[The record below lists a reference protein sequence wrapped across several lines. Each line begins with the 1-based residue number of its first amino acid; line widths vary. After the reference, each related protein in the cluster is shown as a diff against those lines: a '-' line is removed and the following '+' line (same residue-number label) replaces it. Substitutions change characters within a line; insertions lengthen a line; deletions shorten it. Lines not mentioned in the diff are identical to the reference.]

1 MKGFSKQTRDELARV
16 IPKSSCCRR
25 AELAGL
31 FHAAGSLRL
40 MGGQGIALMATFEN
54 AAVARKA
61 LRLMQDE
68 FHVSPRIVAEQTERL
83 GRHRR
88 YTLNLEGKSVAEHV
102 LVQLG
107 LMTRDYALEGGV
119 SSIIARAECCRAAFL
134 RGAFLAR
141 GSIADPQK
149 NSYHLEIITENE
161 DFAEALC
168 YLMNLCTFK
177 AKVGQRKTF
186 VVYLKDING
195 IARFLTFISAHNAL
209 LQLEEIRVVKE
220 MREDV
225 NRQVNCDTANLQK
238 TVSAAMH
245 QIERISEIIQ
255 VKGLESLPESLRE
268 MAQLRLDHPEASL
281 KELGEFAVPKMS
293 KSAVNHR
300 LRRLMQWLEG
310 DEG

>member
-1 MKGFSKQTRDELARV
+1 MKGFSKQTKDELARV
-16 IPKSSCCRR
+16 APKSTCCRR

-40 MGGQGIALMATFEN
+40 MSGQGIALMATFEN
-54 AAVARKA
+54 AAVARKV
-61 LRLMQDE
+61 LRLIQDE
-68 FHVSPRIVAEQTERL
+68 FHAVPRIIAEQTERL

-88 YTLNLEGKSVAEHV
+88 YTLIIEEKSVAERV

-107 LMTRDYALEGGV
+107 LMTKDYTLEGGI
-119 SSIIARAECCRAAFL
+119 SSTIARAECCRAAFL

-149 NSYHLEIITENE
+149 NSYHLEIVTENE

-168 YLMNLCTFK
+168 YLMSLCGFK
-177 AKVGQRKTF
+177 AKVGRRKTF
-186 VVYLKDING
+186 LIYLKDING
-195 IARFLTFISAHNAL
+195 IASFLTFISAHNAL
-209 LQLEEIRVVKE
+209 LHLEEIRVMKE

-238 TVSAAMH
+238 TVSAAMNQLD
-245 QIERISEIIQ
+245 QIAEIIR
-255 VKGLESLPESLRE
+255 VKGLQSLPESLRE
-268 MAQLRLDHPEASL
+268 AALLRLDHPEASL
-281 KELGEFAVPKMS
+281 KELGELAEPKMS

-310 DEG
+310 DRR